1 MFYSHELLARKSPLG
16 LVWALATNNTTRGVS
31 GKHAIAR
38 RHVLSQNIVEKCV
51 AIMHPS
57 APLAL
62 RLSSI
67 LQLGV
72 VKLYKKQVDYLLED
86 SAAFLA
92 KLRVVAYSHANLLPK
107 KGGKRGS
114 STLLLP
120 SQRGNQTIDSLF
132 ILQQQQGGE
141 DGVGDDEPL
150 LLLIDPLLEQH
161 LPPLLGDS
169 SKKRKRGTTMTSSGL
184 TLAEDSRQHILAD
197 DSDVDYLIINPGDA
211 MVDVSE
217 GGEFFLPQSLP
228 AHLQM
233 IGGGGG
239 GTNAAARMHTASGRA
254 EDSGDGAML
263 LSGGGDDVLLLPVD
277 DAAVTL
283 AGDYYNNDDG
293 EEMLPVI
300 GGGGHDD
307 DDMGM
312 PLPMG
317 GDDDDADLLPPPT
330 TPTTPDGDGRLS
342 PPPLRS
348 AMKKKRASGR
358 RRVALVDEVTTIPSA
373 TYRAWTKGAPDHL
386 QSITLPHGAAGT
398 TNTTRGGGSSSSLS
412 AAASHALLRRI
423 LTTPAVG
430 IHNPTNHFMTH
441 DINAAAA
448 IASDVALY
456 GDGSAEAIA
465 SRAAAAHVPLW
476 LRKVMSKSAVVAGIN
491 DDEYDDDG
499 KNKKKRSKRRKLS
512 ESEDGDGVLVGVGD
526 EDDAMPMPMPMDD
539 DDDMMMPLPP
549 ALSEDD
555 ARADNDFALLGG
567 GDATVEEVEV
577 ERLRAAVLS
586 ATPASKGGS
595 LYSPS
600 LRLASTPGTRGG
612 VRSVRQSG
620 LDSVKDDED
629 DVPLLPEED
638 DVLPD
643 IDDTQATG
651 LLEETQQAS
660 LRAVGADSAVNATLL
675 QVLREAFD
683 AGVPHVSFQRAAK
696 GMRSRR
702 KAARLFLNVLE
713 LMSANFVILE
723 QEHEDELLIKRGM
736 AL

>member
-330 TPTTPDGDGRLS
+330 TPTTPDGEWSTQPSSSSICDEEEACFWSSSRGSGGRGDDNPFCDIPRVDERCAR
-342 PPPLRS
+342 PPSEYHAASWRRGHNEHHTWWWIIIKSLRS
-348 AMKKKRASGR
+348 CLSRASSSHPHHASGR
-358 RRVALVDEVTTIPSA
+358 HSQSNQSLHDSRHQCCRGNCERRGALWRRFCGDDCIS
-373 TYRAWTKGAPDHL
+373 
-386 QSITLPHGAAGT
+386 S
-398 TNTTRGGGSSSSLS
+398 GGSACAFV
-412 AAASHALLRRI
+412 AA
-423 LTTPAVG
+423 
-430 IHNPTNHFMTH
+430 
-441 DINAAAA
+441 
-448 IASDVALY
+448 
-456 GDGSAEAIA
+456 
-465 SRAAAAHVPLW
+465 
-476 LRKVMSKSAVVAGIN
+476 
-491 DDEYDDDG
+491 
-499 KNKKKRSKRRKLS
+499 
-512 ESEDGDGVLVGVGD
+512 
-526 EDDAMPMPMPMDD
+526 
-539 DDDMMMPLPP
+539 
-549 ALSEDD
+549 
-555 ARADNDFALLGG
+555 
-567 GDATVEEVEV
+567 
-577 ERLRAAVLS
+577 
-586 ATPASKGGS
+586 
-595 LYSPS
+595 
-600 LRLASTPGTRGG
+600 
-612 VRSVRQSG
+612 
-620 LDSVKDDED
+620 
-629 DVPLLPEED
+629 
-638 DVLPD
+638 
-643 IDDTQATG
+643 
-651 LLEETQQAS
+651 
-660 LRAVGADSAVNATLL
+660 
-675 QVLREAFD
+675 
-683 AGVPHVSFQRAAK
+683 
-696 GMRSRR
+696 
-702 KAARLFLNVLE
+702 
-713 LMSANFVILE
+713 
-723 QEHEDELLIKRGM
+723 
-736 AL
+736 